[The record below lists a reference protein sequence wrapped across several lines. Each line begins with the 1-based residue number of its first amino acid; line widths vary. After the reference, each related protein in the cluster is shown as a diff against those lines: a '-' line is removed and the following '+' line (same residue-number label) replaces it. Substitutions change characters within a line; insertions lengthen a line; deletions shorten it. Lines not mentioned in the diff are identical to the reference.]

1 MRLLHKLLGE
11 ELIKVLES
19 MQQYILSVVNFFTA
33 NF

>member
-11 ELIKVLES
+11 ELIKVLKS